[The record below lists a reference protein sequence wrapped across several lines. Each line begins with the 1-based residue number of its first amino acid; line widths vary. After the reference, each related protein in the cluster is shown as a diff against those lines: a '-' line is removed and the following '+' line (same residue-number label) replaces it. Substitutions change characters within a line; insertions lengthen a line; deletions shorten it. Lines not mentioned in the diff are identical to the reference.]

1 MQTCEIFSVHVNL
14 YVTPIAIMDAKSS
27 SYLEPVT
34 MFQNKCVILML
45 HVIL

>member
-1 MQTCEIFSVHVNL
+1 MQTWENFFVHVNL
-14 YVTPIAIMDAKSS
+14 YVTSIVIMDAKSS

-34 MFQNKCVILML
+34 MFQNKCVIVML